1 VRLVV
6 ARLRNMFTPVEDK
19 SDTDDPDEH
28 VEGGVIDVE

>member
-1 VRLVV
+1 MRLVV

-28 VEGGVIDVE
+28 VEGGVIDME